1 METGVLWV
9 IHSII
14 NINACFM
21 MLVFK
26 IIFKLKNKK
35 QKIVFFSILLKINVF
50 DKLLFFIF

>member
-1 METGVLWV
+1 MLVL
-9 IHSII
+9 S
-14 NINACFM
+14 FM

-50 DKLLFFIF
+50 DKLLFFIFKKNLFG

>member
-35 QKIVFFSILLKINVF
+35 QKIVFLVF
-50 DKLLFFIF
+50 Y